1 MRRILLGA
9 LLVTLFASCSKS
21 LEDKANTLIEE
32 DIKKTLYHPETYD
45 PAETQVDSAFT
56 PFDDPVFYEKTI
68 NIPID
73 YHKIIQR
80 VHSAIHK
87 LFLPIPQSF
96 AGYVQGLPA

>member
-68 NIPID
+68 QLCKIGMSID
-73 YHKIIQR
+73 EYDRKMK
-80 VHSAIHK
+80 SAKSSMSI
-87 LFLPIPQSF
+87 
-96 AGYVQGLPA
+96 

>member
-56 PFDDPVFYEKTI
+56 PVSYT
-68 NIPID
+68 
-73 YHKIIQR
+73 H
-80 VHSAIHK
+80 
-87 LFLPIPQSF
+87 LTLPTT
-96 AGYVQGLPA
+96 